1 MPPLGG
7 CQPCARHL
15 RMLWE
20 IFWPITLTH
29 STTGKLQG
37 DSTHGCSETC
47 PHGSVPT
54 GGVPAMLLT
63 S

>member
-1 MPPLGG
+1 
-7 CQPCARHL
+7 
-15 RMLWE
+15 MLWE
-20 IFWPITLTH
+20 IFWPVTLTH